1 MKSDEQR
8 KEFIHV
14 TMHVASRKTAEE
26 LRGNKQIQSQVDAAL
41 RELMHPVQSGEK
53 LARRL
58 SLPPHVHIQ
67 WSVEIAAL
75 KEGFHTHEGHIPIMV
90 SVAGVPN
97 IMKKL
102 QPEMVEEVT
111 NILFNEIRKE
121 SSSSRE
127 LAKALGYDDD
137 KPAKLHLY
145 LPHQVRVRGSALPA
159 GYGDGDGDGDG
170 DGGDGGPPVWLEGGW
185 SKGCSSWPW

>member
-1 MKSDEQR
+1 MKSAEQG
-8 KEFIHV
+8 KELILV
-14 TMHVASRKTAEE
+14 TMHIVSRKTTEE
-26 LRGNKQIQSQVDAAL
+26 LRANKQIQKQVDAAL
-41 RELMHPVQSGEK
+41 RELMQPVQSGKE

-58 SLPPHVHIQ
+58 SLPPYVHIR
-67 WSVEIAAL
+67 WNVEIAAL

-102 QPEMVEEVT
+102 QPKMVEEVT
-111 NILFNEIRKE
+111 NILFREIRKE
-121 SSSSRE
+121 SDSSKE
-127 LAKALGYDDD
+127 LAKALGYDED

-145 LPHQVRVRGSALPA
+145 LPNQVRVRGPALPA
-159 GYGDGDGDGDG
+159 GGDGDDGDG
-170 DGGDGGPPVWLEGGW
+170 DGGDAPPVWVEGGW